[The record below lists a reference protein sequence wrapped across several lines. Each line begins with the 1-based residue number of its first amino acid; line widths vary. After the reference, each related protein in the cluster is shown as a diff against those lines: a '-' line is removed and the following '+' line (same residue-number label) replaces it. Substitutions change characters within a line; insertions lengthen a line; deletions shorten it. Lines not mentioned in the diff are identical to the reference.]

1 MHRAA
6 TRGLIAAAAA
16 VTAVGLTASTVLART
31 SPGSADNAWPYAPAA
46 AAPVLAAVGDI
57 ACQPDANN
65 TGGEAGK
72 PGSTCTV
79 NNTSDAA
86 LRNQAMAATANQ
98 IESMQPSLV
107 AILGDEQYQ
116 VGTYA
121 DFEGSF
127 DKTYGAFKFLQR
139 PAPGNHEFYGEHGE
153 KGDDGVGYF
162 DYYNGLQL
170 DPQTGQPVTAA
181 DPFGNYVQPVPR
193 GNGQAGAS
201 GQGWYSY
208 NLGSWHII
216 SLNVEC
222 AVNDPAF
229 KSCANPPAWLAQETQ
244 WLSADLSADHAAC
257 TLVYW
262 HQPAF
267 SASHP
272 PASASQPAPGS
283 AEGTIAQQQWWP
295 LLYRHGVDVVL
306 NGHEHLYAR
315 FAPMNP
321 QGSVDYAHGIRQFT
335 VGTGGEGLD
344 SLYTDSAGNVAVP
357 NLQAGQGA
365 GTSFRDGQT
374 TQNYPGAFGAMK
386 MTLGPDGYTW
396 DYQSAPAP
404 ATQAGSPA
412 WGSFTDTGH
421 AACHGPAGAAGA

>member
-1 MHRAA
+1 M
-6 TRGLIAAAAA
+6 I
-16 VTAVGLTASTVLART
+16 
-31 SPGSADNAWPYAPAA
+31 
-46 AAPVLAAVGDI
+46 
-57 ACQPDANN
+57 
-65 TGGEAGK
+65 
-72 PGSTCTV
+72 
-79 NNTSDAA
+79 
-86 LRNQAMAATANQ
+86 
-98 IESMQPSLV
+98 
-107 AILGDEQYQ
+107 
-116 VGTYA
+116 
-121 DFEGSF
+121 
-127 DKTYGAFKFLQR
+127 
-139 PAPGNHEFYGEHGE
+139 
-153 KGDDGVGYF
+153 
-162 DYYNGLQL
+162 
-170 DPQTGQPVTAA
+170 
-181 DPFGNYVQPVPR
+181 
-193 GNGQAGAS
+193 
-201 GQGWYSY
+201 
-208 NLGSWHII
+208 
-216 SLNVEC
+216 
-222 AVNDPAF
+222 DPAF

-262 HQPAF
+262 HPPAF